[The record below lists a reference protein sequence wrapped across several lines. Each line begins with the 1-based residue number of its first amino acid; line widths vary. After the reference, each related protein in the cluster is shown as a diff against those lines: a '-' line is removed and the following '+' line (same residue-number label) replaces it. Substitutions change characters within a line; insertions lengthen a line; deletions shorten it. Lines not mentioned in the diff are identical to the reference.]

1 MIGSSSTWARSSVR
15 ARTDHPVLPLIPILL
30 VLGVLLADSGLLLD
44 IGLASEPGSSTTAVV
59 LLSTVPTGLV
69 VIVCIAALAML
80 HSRMGG
86 EGDRRL
92 GGILRTG
99 DRCMVVARW
108 VVLLNYL
115 VAVLMLDWLGA
126 MREFTGTMLLV
137 DELLVMLP
145 PVLAI
150 TCLWWA
156 WYPIE
161 RRLHEVALLQRL
173 DRGLP
178 VHLPPGRWPYVLSQL
193 RLHVLLMLV
202 PMLLIL
208 AVSEGLERWL
218 APEGTSPGAVN
229 LWLEVG
235 TGASALLVLGLS
247 PWIAR
252 ALLGLRTLPAG
263 EVRQDMQAIC
273 DRHRVRARDIM
284 LWRTGGTMI
293 NAAVMG
299 FVPQLRYLVLTDG
312 LLEQV
317 PRPQV
322 LAVMAHEVGHVRH
335 RHMPWLLVCL
345 FATVAVSQWCLELLF
360 WIEPAMF
367 MESRGGGA
375 LLQVVVLL
383 AVVFILFGWISR
395 RFERQADTFAVQHL
409 TRLQPNREEIT
420 PSSVE
425 AMSDALG
432 SIAALQAVD
441 PGRRS
446 WRHGSIAWRCGYLH
460 TLVGQHAGQLVIDR
474 VMVAIRLASS
484 IIIVL
489 AILQL
494 ILDGAT

>member
-1 MIGSSSTWARSSVR
+1 
-15 ARTDHPVLPLIPILL
+15 VLPLIPILL
-30 VLGVLLADSGLLLD
+30 VLAVLLADSGLVLD
-44 IGLASEPGSSTTAVV
+44 IGFMPEPGLSTMAVV
-59 LLSTVPTGLV
+59 LWSTAPTALV
-69 VIVCIAALAML
+69 VVVSMAALAML

-86 EGDRRL
+86 ERDRRL
-92 GGILRTG
+92 GWILRTG

-115 VAVLMLDWLGA
+115 VAMLMLDWLGA
-126 MREFTGTMLLV
+126 MRHLTGTVLLV
-137 DELLVMLP
+137 DELLVMVP
-145 PVLAI
+145 PLLGI
-150 TCLWWA
+150 TCLWWS

-161 RRLHEVALLQRL
+161 HRLHEVALLQRL

-178 VHLPPGRWPYVLSQL
+178 VHLPPGRWAYVLSQL
-193 RLHVLLMLV
+193 RLNVLLMLV

-218 APEGTSPGAVN
+218 APDGTSPGSASV
-229 LWLEVG
+229 WLEVG
-235 TGASALLVLGLS
+235 TAASALLVLGLS

-252 ALLGLRTLPAG
+252 GLLGLRTLPAG
-263 EVRQDMQAIC
+263 EVRDDMQAIC

-284 LWRTGGTMI
+284 LWRTGGMMI

-345 FATVAVSQWCLELLF
+345 FATVVVAQWCLELLF
-360 WIEPAMF
+360 WINPGMF
-367 MESRGGGA
+367 VESGGRGA

-409 TRLQPNREEIT
+409 TRLEQGRDEVT
-420 PSSVE
+420 SSSVE
-425 AMSDALG
+425 AMADALG

-460 TLVGQHAGQLVIDR
+460 TLVGQHAGRLAIDR
-474 VMVAIRLASS
+474 DMVCIRLASA

-494 ILDGAT
+494 ILDGAA